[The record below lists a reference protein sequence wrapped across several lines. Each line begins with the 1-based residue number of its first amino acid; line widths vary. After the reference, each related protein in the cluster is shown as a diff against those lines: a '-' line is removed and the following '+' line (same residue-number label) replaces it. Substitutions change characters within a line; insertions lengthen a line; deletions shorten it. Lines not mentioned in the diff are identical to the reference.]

1 MNIKKIIPDQHLLH
15 SQEVAEREFLGQ
27 LKISKFSR
35 LALFYWSKLQ
45 QNTSKFQ
52 KNLIVLFQPLTKQS
66 RSCLPLNKMLRFIAL
81 AWFPS
86 PTDQQYHGYTV
97 HRWRGQRHYRVD
109 NVAQARVLKY
119 KINQFIKISAISDF
133 ITNQKKRSGS
143 LSSWAIVK

>member
-1 MNIKKIIPDQHLLH
+1 M
-15 SQEVAEREFLGQ
+15 AEREFLGQ
-27 LKISKFSR
+27 LKINNEPVYYLVGKLPVVSINYLSVNFQDLHCSIDQNCSKYFN
-35 LALFYWSKLQ
+35 SK
-45 QNTSKFQ
+45 K
-52 KNLIVLFQPLTKQS
+52 IDLFQPLTKQS
-66 RSCLPLNKMLRFIAL
+66 RSCLPLNKMLWFIAL

-133 ITNQKKRSGS
+133 ITNQKKCSGS
-143 LSSWAIVK
+143 LSS